1 MSEQEMAAEMTNNVL
16 RLVAAKELQRSNQ
29 ILEALHERV
38 TDIFSGVEKK
48 EIESAEQVID
58 LIYRW
63 IRDAFT
69 SNIAAAHYDGIVS
82 EEELIEATMAI
93 NGMSEDKAKVFVA
106 ELKTAY
112 AGLDQSDA

>member
-1 MSEQEMAAEMTNNVL
+1 VSEQEMGAEEINNVL
-16 RLVAAKELQRSNQ
+16 RIIAAKELQRSNQ

-38 TDIFSGVEKK
+38 TDIYSGVEKK
-48 EIESAEQVID
+48 EIESAEQVIE

-82 EEELIEATMAI
+82 EEEFVEATMTI
-93 NGMSEDKAKVFVA
+93 HGVDEEKANSYVA
-106 ELKTAY
+106 ELKAAY
-112 AGLDQSDA
+112 EESSEHDA